1 LLQCTHE
8 GSSSHQIR
16 SAGSG
21 PDIRSEKPTAE
32 DNGLLIKVH
41 ATTVNRT
48 GCGFWSSKP
57 FFSRFFT
64 GLVGP
69 KGTVMGHGFCGRVEA
84 VGSDVTSLEIGD
96 RVFGFIGFSGPF
108 GAHAKYVTIPEDGPL
123 ATILANLTYEE
134 AAPSTEGSHHALANS
149 RKARIRSAD
158 RVIDYTAEDFTKD
171 DQEYEAVL
179 DAVGKSS
186 FGRCRQ
192 LLKPGGI
199 YLLTEGSP
207 VPDLGTHHS
216 VIRWHEGHVC
226 PSEA

>member
-1 LLQCTHE
+1 
-8 GSSSHQIR
+8 
-16 SAGSG
+16 
-21 PDIRSEKPTAE
+21 
-32 DNGLLIKVH
+32 
-41 ATTVNRT
+41 
-48 GCGFWSSKP
+48 
-57 FFSRFFT
+57 
-64 GLVGP
+64 
-69 KGTVMGHGFCGRVEA
+69 MGHEFAGRVEA
-84 VGSDVTSLEIGD
+84 VGSDVTSFEIGD

-108 GAHAKYVTIPEDGPL
+108 GADAEYVTIPEGGPL

-134 AAPSTEGSHHALANS
+134 AAPGTEGSHYALANS

-171 DQEYEAVL
+171 DQEHGAVF

-186 FGRCRQ
+186 FGRCRR

-216 VIRWHEGHVC
+216 VIWWQEGHVC

>member
-1 LLQCTHE
+1 
-8 GSSSHQIR
+8 
-16 SAGSG
+16 
-21 PDIRSEKPTAE
+21 
-32 DNGLLIKVH
+32 
-41 ATTVNRT
+41 
-48 GCGFWSSKP
+48 
-57 FFSRFFT
+57 
-64 GLVGP
+64 
-69 KGTVMGHGFCGRVEA
+69 MGHDFAGRVEA
-84 VGSDVTSLEIGD
+84 VGSDVTSFEIGD

-108 GAHAKYVTIPEDGPL
+108 GAHAEYVTIPEGGPL

-134 AAPSTEGSHHALANS
+134 AAPSTEGSHYALANS

-171 DQEYEAVL
+171 DQEYEAVFG
-179 DAVGKSS
+179 AVGKSS
-186 FGRCRQ
+186 FGRCRR

-216 VIRWHEGHVC
+216 VIWWQEGHVC